1 MNAHQRR
8 KERRCLI
15 AGMVKQAKRWDKT
28 GTDEGWRL
36 AVLNQRDSARS
47 KPTGEYL
54 REIRRRIN
62 DVDRGPAAPQKLTGR
77 I

>member
-8 KERRCLI
+8 KTRRQYI
-15 AGMVKQAKRWDKT
+15 GGMIKQAKRWDKT

-36 AVLNQRDSARS
+36 AVLNQRDAARS
-47 KPTGEYL
+47 KPSGEYE
-54 REIRRRIN
+54 REIRRRTN
-62 DVDRGPAAPQKLTGR
+62 NVDRGPETPQKLTGR